1 MNKIIA
7 LDIGNVCVKLR
18 QDLALGS
25 LGYKSVEDIPSE
37 FLKSTDMME
46 RGLCSEDDWLGVF
59 RKCTGST
66 LEDDRLR
73 GIWNLIIGEEI
84 EGMADAVRKAVA
96 KDFRVIFFSD
106 TSDLHITEVYR
117 SLSFAHL
124 VSGAVFS
131 FREGAKKPESRMY
144 EAFEEKY
151 GKPYY
156 YTDDMPQN
164 IEAARKRGWNA
175 ELFEG
180 AAGFAKAVDSL

>member
-7 LDIGNVCVKLR
+7 LDIGNVCIKLR
-18 QDLALGS
+18 HDLALAPF
-25 LGYKSVEDIPSE
+25 GYKSIEDIPVE
-37 FLKSTDMME
+37 FLKTTDMME
-46 RGLCSEDDWLGVF
+46 RGLLSEEDWLGVF

-84 EGMADAVRKAVA
+84 EGMADVVRKAVA
-96 KDFRVIFFSD
+96 KDCRVIFFSD

-144 EAFEEKY
+144 EVFEKKY
-151 GKPYY
+151 GKPCY

-164 IEAARKRGWNA
+164 IEAALKRGWNA
-175 ELFEG
+175 GLFNG
-180 AAGFAKAVDSL
+180 AAGFVRVVDSL